1 MRLFAHLQLTEL
13 IATERARIEELQ
25 KLVVQE
31 QRKVDKQRALQQT
44 VESNMIRLYE
54 AAKVKADHRQQRLQ
68 QLRSSG

>member
-44 VESNMIRLYE
+44 VESNMIRLY
-54 AAKVKADHRQQRLQ
+54 
-68 QLRSSG
+68 